1 MLVEHGFTTAT
12 DSQGGVWSWRPSF
25 GRVSR
30 LGGPCDLVGLYAGLY
45 EPKAANVAA
54 YILSGL
60 SDQDDVTPLVG
71 WIDGAGVRHPGLMPE
86 AEQVVIARHLMRHGL
101 VGKATPKKAESGQY
115 SAEIRL
121 DEFVAIARVHLG
133 MSSEDAEALTM
144 TEFQQLFETKFPG
157 KPDGR
162 GGRVSVPSREQ
173 YEAAMKLSI
182 EREKRGG

>member
-12 DSQGGVWSWRPSF
+12 DSHGGVWSWRPSF

-30 LGGPCDLVGLYAGLY
+30 LGGPCELVGLYAGLFGS
-45 EPKAANVAA
+45 KAAEVAA
-54 YILSGL
+54 YILCGL
-60 SDQDDVTPLVG
+60 ADQDDLTPLVG
-71 WIDGAGVRHPGLMPE
+71 WVDETCVRHAGLMPE
-86 AEQVVIARHLMRHGL
+86 SEQVLIARHLMRHGL
-101 VGKATPKKAESGQY
+101 VGKATPRKADSGQY

-133 MSSEDAEALTM
+133 MSSVDAEALTM

-157 KPDGR
+157 RPDGR

-173 YEAAMKLSI
+173 YEAAMKSSI